1 MTQSTLRTLT
11 LLAALLTCGIAGAAP
26 LDQPFDRTVDLRP
39 GAKVTLDNTNGSV
52 TVRAWD
58 QPRVRIHAIKH
69 AESRDDDAAKKG
81 LNDTR
86 IEVTASASELR
97 IHTVM
102 PARNDGVFDWI
113 AGTAVST
120 SVSYVIDVPRTVGL
134 SVETVN
140 GHIEANGVHG
150 TTHLS
155 TTNGRIDAMRCGGT
169 LDASTTNG
177 RITAE
182 LLDVAPGHRISLET
196 TNGRIALTVPKALA
210 ARVDASTSHGSI
222 NSDIPIT
229 GMNNSERHALRGTL
243 NGGGSGELHLR
254 TTNGSIEIRG
264 I

>member
-1 MTQSTLRTLT
+1 MIRKLV
-11 LLAALLTCGIAGAAP
+11 LLAALLACGAAGAAT
-26 LDQPFDRTVDLRP
+26 LDQPFDRTVDFRP
-39 GAKVTLDNTNGSV
+39 GMKISLDNTNGSV
-52 TVRAWD
+52 TVRGWD
-58 QPRVRIHAIKH
+58 QPRVRIHAIKK
-69 AESRDDDAAKKG
+69 AEARDDDSAKKG

-86 IEVTASASELR
+86 IEVTANAAELR

-102 PARNDGVFDWI
+102 PRNNEGLFEWI
-113 AGTAVST
+113 AGTSVNT
-120 SVSYVIDVPRTVGL
+120 SVAYVVDVPRTVQL

-150 TTHLS
+150 VTRLS
-155 TTNGRIDAMRCGGT
+155 TTNGRIDALRCGGA

-196 TNGRIALTVPKALA
+196 TNGRIALTVPKAIA

-222 NSDIPIT
+222 NTDIPISGT
-229 GMNNSERHALRGTL
+229 NNSERHALRGTL
-243 NGGGSGELHLR
+243 NGGGSGELRLR